1 MQGRNKALIF
11 LSYSIVVIATGST
24 GINTV
29 VLEQLVVQLLRLS
42 LFLASFFTAFPP
54 TTCMCLMVLG
64 VIENNFIKEK
74 RTL

>member
-1 MQGRNKALIF
+1 MQGSNKTFF
-11 LSYSIVVIATGST
+11 LSYSIVVIAAGST

-29 VLEQLVVQLLRLS
+29 VLEQLVVQLLKLS
-42 LFLASFFTAFPP
+42 LFSFFTPFLP
-54 TTCMCLMVLG
+54 TTWVNFMVLG